1 MVTKGC
7 SPSPAKSPAGG
18 GCQTPP
24 NHHSF
29 FPKKA
34 AVASAKN
41 QLNLGSLQSRPGE
54 RSSLQ
59 KEQNHHEPQMPA
71 AQLLHLGSQLC
82 WTSSLDLIR
91 PGSPAHLD
99 AQDICRVQSLG
110 PWTRFPRNLSPE
122 SPQEPSQGSAPD
134 QGTVPAGSRRGRG
147 PRKEGGVRSPGEGAF
162 LKTKKKK
169 KLPRRDPRGGTSRK
183 GVCVCGGVR
192 IWGNPGDDKGTWGSR
207 GGNSRYVER
216 KEALGCLGG
225 GSRAAAPRR
234 GWGPQRP
241 RGWGTRRKAELS
253 CGRRPPGSRPRRAE
267 PDLSRAPGAGQLA
280 GDV

>member
-1 MVTKGC
+1 MGAFQLSQPSSVVEIQIPLPSSSSLPLHPQKVPGGVGKPPSRRSVVTKGC

-24 NHHSF
+24 NHRSF

-122 SPQEPSQGSAPD
+122 SP
-134 QGTVPAGSRRGRG
+134 
-147 PRKEGGVRSPGEGAF
+147 PR
-162 LKTKKKK
+162 T
-169 KLPRRDPRGGTSRK
+169 
-183 GVCVCGGVR
+183 
-192 IWGNPGDDKGTWGSR
+192 
-207 GGNSRYVER
+207 
-216 KEALGCLGG
+216 
-225 GSRAAAPRR
+225 
-234 GWGPQRP
+234 
-241 RGWGTRRKAELS
+241 
-253 CGRRPPGSRPRRAE
+253 
-267 PDLSRAPGAGQLA
+267 
-280 GDV
+280 